1 MFYIEDYFIE
11 TEENQTVF
19 SHSTYGEVTADIIH
33 LNNTVFAYS
42 AAVIFSNDSLSDS
55 CAVLFADSSGY
66 LVATTKF
73 IDRYAHKL
81 M

>member
-33 LNNTVFAYS
+33 LHNTVFAYS
-42 AAVIFSNDSLSDS
+42 AAVVFSNDSSSDF
-55 CAVLFADSSGY
+55 CAVLFTNNFGY

-73 IDRYAHKL
+73 IDRYVHCT
-81 M
+81 